1 MLMPMVATMKVMEPS
16 ATTHGLPMRSTMATG
31 SMIASPNTLTVPAV
45 TITVMMANTMKLT
58 GSPRKLPTFIV
69 FARRETGEVTEIQQQ
84 CCEIGGDQHRRVRHV
99 THRGT
104 FDPRTELQ

>member
-16 ATTHGLPMRSTMATG
+16 ATTHGLPMRSTIATG

-58 GSPRKLPTFIV
+58 GNPRKFPAFIAV
-69 FARRETGEVTEIQQQ
+69 SLRAKREKSPK
-84 CCEIGGDQHRRVRHV
+84 
-99 THRGT
+99 
-104 FDPRTELQ
+104 FSSSAAK

>member
-31 SMIASPNTLTVPAV
+31 SMIASPNTFTVPAV

-58 GSPRKLPTFIV
+58 GSPRKLPTFI
-69 FARRETGEVTEIQQQ
+69 ARSSRAKREKSPK
-84 CCEIGGDQHRRVRHV
+84 
-99 THRGT
+99 
-104 FDPRTELQ
+104 FSSSAAK